1 MGIIG
6 GIQYLGNRLGGR
18 KPSQEKGRPMLK
30 NVAGEKK
37 SSENELHFLADTRLG
52 QKIDTNA

>member
-1 MGIIG
+1 
-6 GIQYLGNRLGGR
+6 
-18 KPSQEKGRPMLK
+18 MLK